1 MKKLLKISVI
11 ILSVLYLATHNL
23 FALNFQIDKGRL
35 RTKMPG
41 GWSDGGVINV
51 VNRDAEP
58 LKVRVY
64 VSDWVYSNSDGSKNF
79 LPAGTYPNSC
89 ADWIKYYPADF
100 VVPGN
105 GTQVVNYVVEI
116 PKDAKGGYYAILFF
130 EVEVGKSTDAKGSK
144 VRVYNRLGSLFTVEV
159 EGTVKREAIVSD
171 FSIKDTG
178 GGALGAEAT
187 FENIGNVDITAKGTL
202 DIIDQEGFVLGR
214 AKFNDV
220 YTMPLDKARLRAEDI
235 KANLSKGKLDIIL
248 TFDMNGDILVKEYQA
263 DVSAKDNNIVELKEI
278 D

>member
-1 MKKLLKISVI
+1 MLKKTIKLLLLCI
-11 ILSVLYLATHNL
+11 IWIVAINSA
-23 FALNFQIDKGRL
+23 FALNFQIDKGRK
-35 RTKMPG
+35 RIKMPG
-41 GWSDGGVINV
+41 GWSDGGVIKV
-51 VNRDAEP
+51 VNRDAEL

-64 VSDWVYSNSDGSKNF
+64 VSDWAYSNSDGSKNF
-79 LPAGTYPNSC
+79 LPVGTYPNSC
-89 ADWIKYYPADF
+89 ADWLKYYPADF

-105 GTQVVNYVVEI
+105 GTQAVNYVVEI

-130 EVEVGKSTDAKGSK
+130 EVEVGKSTDAKGSRVK
-144 VRVYNRLGSLFTVEV
+144 VFNRLGSLFTVEV
-159 EGTVKREAIVSD
+159 EGTVKREASVSD
-171 FSIKDTG
+171 FSIKETRS
-178 GGALGAEAT
+178 GALWAEAT

-220 YTMPLDKARLRAEDI
+220 YTMPLDKARLKAEDI
-235 KANLSKGKLDIIL
+235 KATLSKGKLDIIL

-263 DVSAKDNNIVELKEI
+263 DVSAKGNIVELKEI